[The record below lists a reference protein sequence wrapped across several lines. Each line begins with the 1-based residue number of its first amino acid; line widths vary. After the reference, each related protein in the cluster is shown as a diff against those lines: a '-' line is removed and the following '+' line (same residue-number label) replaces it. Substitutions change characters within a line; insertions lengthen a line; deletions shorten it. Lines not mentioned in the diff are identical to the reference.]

1 MPWKQ
6 VYVPPPQDMSL
17 RVWHKNELPPNVRFE
32 TIGLG
37 FRQFAEATVFGHD
50 TFQHWYECRHCNG
63 WIEGYANQFDVNT
76 LDSSRLA
83 GRRGTEWYCRRC
95 GEQIAF
101 IGLMS

>member
-37 FRQFAEATVFGHD
+37 FRQFEEASLITDTVWL
-50 TFQHWYECRHCNG
+50 HWYECRHCNG
-63 WIEGYANQFDVNT
+63 WIEGYANQYSVNT

-101 IGLMS
+101 LGMMS